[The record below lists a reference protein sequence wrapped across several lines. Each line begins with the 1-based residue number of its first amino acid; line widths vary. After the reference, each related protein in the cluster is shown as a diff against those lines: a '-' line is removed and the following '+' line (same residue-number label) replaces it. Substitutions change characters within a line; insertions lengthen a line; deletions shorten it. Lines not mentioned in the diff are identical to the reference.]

1 MNWFLCTLVCLL
13 AWGTADLF
21 YKKSTDEADRY
32 SHLKISVWVGMV
44 MGACS
49 IALLLIPGTD
59 TCLSDGFSVKQL
71 FSSAVHYLPASAG
84 YILSMVI
91 GYAGIRYL
99 EMSVI
104 SPVQNASGAFSV
116 IGMLIW
122 FTIKGNIAAFTEEF
136 SLLDILGTVIIVA
149 GMIAL
154 AVVEQK
160 GSAAGTA
167 LQQEKSS
174 KRYHVGAAALLFPLL
189 YCLFD
194 AIGTAADG
202 ILLSEQST
210 LQLSE
215 TQVLCVYGLTFF
227 LFGACA
233 WLYMLIKTK
242 KPYLPF
248 RKDEKDKALAAI
260 CEEFGQV
267 FYIFAMAAKPLLAA
281 PAIAGYCTVSVL
293 LCRLFLKEKLGRAR
307 YLCIAAVILG
317 ILMLGISEGMAE

>member
-1 MNWFLCTLVCLL
+1 MNWFISTLVCLL

-21 YKKSTDEADRY
+21 YKKGTDDKDRY
-32 SHLKISVWVGMV
+32 SHLKIAVWVGLV
-44 MGACS
+44 MGVCS
-49 IALLLIPGTD
+49 VALLFIPGTD
-59 TCLSDGFSVKQL
+59 TCLSGGFTVGKL
-71 FSSAVHYLPASAG
+71 FESAARYLPASAG

-116 IGMLIW
+116 VGMLIW
-122 FTIKGNIAAFTEEF
+122 FAVRGNISAFTEEF
-136 SLLDILGTVIIVA
+136 SFLDILGTAVIVT

-154 AVVEQK
+154 AIAEQK
-160 GSAAGTA
+160 
-167 LQQEKSS
+167 SS
-174 KRYHVGAAALLFPLL
+174 TRGIRPQGEENTKRYRTGAAALLFPLL

-194 AIGTAADG
+194 SIGTAADG
-202 ILLSEQST
+202 ILLSEQSS

-227 LFGACA
+227 VFGACA
-233 WLYMLIKTK
+233 WLYMLARTR
-242 KPYLPF
+242 KPYNPF
-248 RKDEKDKALAAI
+248 RKEEKNKALAAV

-267 FYIFAMAAKPLLAA
+267 FYIFAMASKPLLAA

-293 LCRLFLKEKLGRAR
+293 LCRVFLKEKLDLAR
-307 YLCIAAVILG
+307 SLCIAAVIAG
-317 ILMLGISEGMAE
+317 IVMLGISEGLAG